1 MQLYN
6 IFICLYTFLGPLL
19 LIIKLGLECCFQ
31 YNMDLN
37 IYLNIFL
44 EIIYNFF
51 FYEMYFIY

>member
-6 IFICLYTFLGPLL
+6 IPICLYTFLGSLL
-19 LIIKLGLECCFQ
+19 LIIKPGLERSFQ

-37 IYLNIFL
+37 IYSNIFL